1 MSEQPGKEARTWL
14 DDVGEVVVLLISAL
28 LPQPTAQ
35 LQHCQPEDD
44 GDDQQWRDNQE
55 DEDLEPD
62 VEKENN
68 CVDEEAE
75 GKEDVDEVKAQPRE
89 EKMMAT
95 D

>member
-1 MSEQPGKEARTWL
+1 MLPA
-14 DDVGEVVVLLISAL
+14 SAL

-62 VEKENN
+62 VEKEDDG
-68 CVDEEAE
+68 VDE
-75 GKEDVDEVKAQPRE
+75 
-89 EKMMAT
+89 
-95 D
+95 